1 MKGEVD
7 YVVEEFEDLGIEAD
21 PKEVHTAIKRGFD
34 EERKR
39 ISNFADDIWTKHDKF
54 LVGKIR
60 LAKIYPKNISQVAPE
75 GSRQQ
80 LALMLYRSP
89 CDEKTMEQRKSDLEK
104 AIENFV
110 FQGSMGAT
118 CYGPVGDPSDIFG
131 GNTEDAP
138 VDVDAAASN

>member
-1 MKGEVD
+1 M
-7 YVVEEFEDLGIEAD
+7 VEEFEDLGVEAD
-21 PKEVHTAIKRGFD
+21 LEEVHTAIKRGFD
-34 EERKR
+34 EERKH
-39 ISNFADDIWTKHDKF
+39 IGSFADDIWTKHDKD

-80 LALMLYRSP
+80 LALTLYRSP

-118 CYGPVGDPSDIFG
+118 WYGPVSNPSDIFG
-131 GNTEDAP
+131 GNIEEAP
-138 VDVDAAASN
+138 AAAAAAAASN